1 MIGGAKKMKVFISW
15 SGTRSKLIATALRKW
30 LPYIMQSVEPWMS
43 DTDINAGAR
52 WSREIEKELN

>member
-1 MIGGAKKMKVFISW
+1 MKVFISW